1 MERSLSRFLKSFA
14 LTSVLAAALAGAA
27 VADSPVA
34 GRGPINAALIDEVRS
49 YLGSDIVQMSVRNQ
63 NLKSVDRTQADIDTL
78 DKEWRAETAGKLKP
92 LISATLSNPLSAYL
106 TRIQAHSNGLFTEI
120 FVMDN
125 KGLNVGQ
132 SSISSDYWQGDEDKW
147 QKTYLVGPG
156 AVFIDAPEWDAASK
170 TWRAQ
175 LNIAVDDTT
184 THQVIGAATFEVN
197 LTELQRRR

>member
-156 AVFIDAPEWDAASK
+156 AVFIDAPEWDAESK

-197 LTELQRRR
+197 LTELQRRH